1 MNNIADYDSAVRH
14 LDFDGTWLRWK
25 AKSPW
30 HEAGD
35 IAGGYNTRGY
45 YRVKMTVGLNKITF
59 LCHRIIYFMHHG
71 VLPDI
76 LDHIDRDKSN
86 NSIDNLRPSNNSQN
100 NRNRRFNKKSKTG
113 MTGVSRDN
121 QKYRARICIDN
132 KLKHLGTFICPV
144 MASAAYISKR
154 NELLSKEI

>member
-1 MNNIADYDSAVRH
+1 MVIKLNNIEDYDSAVRH
-14 LDFDGTWLRWK
+14 LYFDGTWLRWK

-30 HEAGD
+30 HESGD
-35 IAGGYNTRGY
+35 IAGGYNAHGY
-45 YRVKMTVGLNKITF
+45 YRLKISIYGRQVTF

-100 NRNRRFNKKSKTG
+100 NRN
-113 MTGVSRDN
+113 
-121 QKYRARICIDN
+121 
-132 KLKHLGTFICPV
+132 
-144 MASAAYISKR
+144 
-154 NELLSKEI
+154 